1 MPFSS
6 DPRLQLINQWL
17 TAELRL
23 PLVDLKP
30 ASSDASFRRYFRA
43 TVGEGSYIVMDAPP
57 QHEDVRPFIRIAN
70 LLRDAGIQAPQIHAL
85 DVERGLLLLCD
96 FGNRSYLAEL
106 DDTSADRLY
115 GDATASLLRLQRGV
129 ATDGLPPYD
138 DTLLRNE
145 MNLFRDWFLGRLL
158 SPALN
163 PAELTLLEQ
172 AWDRLAASALEQPRV
187 CVHRDYHSRN
197 LMVTERDN
205 PGVLDF
211 QDAVAGPLSYDL
223 VSLLKDCYIAWPY
236 PRIDAWVADYHR
248 QAGELGLTGGAGLDQ
263 FRRWFDLMGMQR
275 HLKAIGI
282 FARLK
287 LRDGKSGYLR
297 DIPRT
302 LGYLRD
308 TAGRYPEFTE
318 FCRFLDDRDWSGLH
332 HAIGQAA

>member
-1 MPFSS
+1 MSS
-6 DPRLQLINQWL
+6 STDPRLPLITHWL
-17 TAELRL
+17 TAELKL
-23 PLVDLKP
+23 PLDDLRP

-43 TVGEGSYIVMDAPP
+43 TAGERSYIVMDAPP
-57 QHEDVRPFIRIAN
+57 QHEDVRPFIHVAE
-70 LLRDAGIQAPQIHAL
+70 LLRGAGIQAPQIHAR

-106 DDTSADRLY
+106 DESSADSLY
-115 GDATASLLRLQRGV
+115 GDAVGSLLRLQRRV
-129 ATDGLPPYD
+129 APEGLPPYD
-138 DTLLRNE
+138 ETLLRNE
-145 MNLFRDWFLGRLL
+145 MNLFRDWFLARLL
-158 SPALN
+158 SPSLSS
-163 PAELTLLEQ
+163 AEAAVLEPV
-172 AWDRLAASALEQPRV
+172 WDRLAASALEQPRV
-187 CVHRDYHSRN
+187 LVHRDYHSRN

-223 VSLLKDCYIAWPY
+223 VSLLKDCYIAWPQ

-248 QAGELGLTGGAGLDQ
+248 QAAGLGLTGGASLDQ

-287 LRDGKSGYLR
+287 LRDGKPGYLQ

-302 LGYLRD
+302 LGYLRE
-308 TAGRYPEFTE
+308 TAGRYPEFAE
-318 FCRFLDDRDWSGLH
+318 FCRFLDERDWSGLH
-332 HAIGQAA
+332 QAIGQAA